1 MGSHSAPT
9 KNRGLWLSSFDK
21 PLELVELPVP
31 DATAGSV
38 VAKVLDT
45 VVFPY
50 AEDIHTGKL
59 PVFNLSLP
67 LVPHPSHIGRV
78 HSVGSD
84 AILVKPGDLV
94 FFSAAIYARDDP
106 TVNIIQGHHGGE
118 GTRGH
123 KLMNGEWR
131 DGALQEYQKVPL
143 ENIFVLDKDRLCGQL
158 GYTPADLHEI
168 SFYTIGVGAVLE
180 GAKLVAGETIVLGPA
195 TGTYGGIASDVAL
208 AIGANVIAIGRS
220 EAKLAKLQKQ
230 LGNHERF
237 SYVVMT
243 GDDEVDA
250 AAIRKASPDGR
261 GVQVFND
268 WASGSLTGSP
278 FFLAALQA
286 VLPEGRVVLSGA
298 PSGSITIPYTLVMH
312 KNISITGKIMV
323 TRAGIDLTIRM
334 VNSGLLKLGKH
345 GGSSHKVY
353 KLEEHHEAF
362 QDAKENSGFR
372 VYTDIAPNAW

>member
-1 MGSHSAPT
+1 MGSRSAPT
-9 KNRGLWLSSFDK
+9 RNRALWLSSFDK
-21 PLELVELPVP
+21 PLELVEL
-31 DATAGSV
+31 SV
-38 VAKVLDT
+38 HRPRSNSWLKALNT
-45 VVFPY
+45 VIFAY
-50 AEDIHTGKL
+50 AEDIHTGNL

-84 AILVKPGDLV
+84 AMLAKPGNLV

-106 TVNIIQGHHGGE
+106 SVNIIQGHHGGE

-131 DGALQEYQKVPL
+131 D
-143 ENIFVLDKDRLCGQL
+143 DRLCKQL

-168 SFYTIGVGAVLE
+168 SSYTIGVGAVLE
-180 GAKLVAGETIVLGPA
+180 AAKLATGETIVLGPA
-195 TGTYGGIASDVAL
+195 TGTYGGITSDVAL
-208 AIGANVIAIGRS
+208 ALGANVIAIGRS
-220 EAKLAKLQKQ
+220 EGKLAQLQKQ

-243 GDDEVDA
+243 GDDQVDA

-261 GVQVFND
+261 GVEVFND
-268 WASGSLTGSP
+268 WASGNLEGSP

-298 PSGSITIPYTLVMH
+298 PSGSITVPYTLVMH
-312 KNISITGKIMV
+312 QNIKIIGKAMV
-323 TRAGIDLTIRM
+323 TRAGIESTIKM
-334 VNSGLLKLGKH
+334 VNSGVLKLGKR

-362 QDAKENSGFR
+362 EDAKKNSGFR
-372 VYTDIAPNAW
+372 VYTDNAPNAW